1 MPSGPLMTSSS
12 EHSPA
17 QYRQNVESPLS
28 VNNIDGDHH
37 TILIRA
43 INRILLTD
51 IAEMTYAQILDGLPL
66 ASVADDS
73 AQGTPPDHHPIRDHH
88 EELCPGV
95 LEKIRDFRKNF
106 NPDIL
111 EFDSTVRA

>member
-1 MPSGPLMTSSS
+1 MPSSS

-17 QYRQNVESPLS
+17 PNRQNTESPLS
-28 VNNIDGDHH
+28 VNILDGDHH
-37 TILIRA
+37 TILTGA

-73 AQGTPPDHHPIRDHH
+73 AQGTPPKNHPIRAHH
-88 EELCPGV
+88 KELCAGV
-95 LEKIRDFRKNF
+95 LEKIREFRKGF